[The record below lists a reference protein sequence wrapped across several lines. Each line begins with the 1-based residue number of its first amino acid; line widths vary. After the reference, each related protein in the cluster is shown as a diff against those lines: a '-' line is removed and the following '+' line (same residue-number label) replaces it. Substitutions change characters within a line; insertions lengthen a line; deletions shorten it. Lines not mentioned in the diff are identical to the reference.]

1 MFTATKHPAMRNT
14 IGAGMQVQGPC
25 VFEDGLQIDGLVVG
39 DVMPSSPQVVTKIV
53 IGPTGVV
60 QGHIRAKQR
69 DRKSVV

>member
-39 DVMPSSPQVVTKIV
+39 DVMPSSTAR
-53 IGPTGVV
+53 TTSS
-60 QGHIRAKQR
+60 
-69 DRKSVV
+69 SVVESFA